1 MWPQMLKVVHEDRRS
16 GATDSTRSPGAPDLK
31 TRRLGFCSRARD
43 TKENDPGNASTSSE
57 LYLLK
62 ERQALIKISEVSQ

>member
-16 GATDSTRSPGAPDLK
+16 GATDSTRSPGAPDPK
-31 TRRLGFCSRARD
+31 TRRLGFCSRD